1 MSEEWF
7 YIRRWRE
14 NRVSLFVGEM
24 KTPQAE
30 KLFEN
35 LNSEN
40 KSETPLALL
49 VRVDDES
56 IAKIVTSQEE
66 ATPEWKIVKFNSK
79 FLLEEVVKDAKI

>member
-7 YIRRWRE
+7 HIRRWRE
-14 NRVSLFVGEM
+14 NRVSLVGGEM

-30 KLFEN
+30 KLFEK

-40 KSETPLALL
+40 NSETPLALL

-56 IAKIVTSQEE
+56 IAKIAKSQEE
-66 ATPEWKIVKFNSK
+66 ATQEWKIVRFNSK
-79 FLLEEVVKDAKI
+79 FLLEGLDKDE